1 MSSMYGISGAV
12 GLHPCIWCKISSEMM
27 QFLLFIRMLNM
38 PVKRTDASL
47 RFRYEE
53 FVKSLLLN
61 MPVKRTYASLRL
73 RYEEFV
79 AKFRGNLKNAEKISN
94 VIDPVFF
101 IIELT

>member
-1 MSSMYGISGAV
+1 MVLVVLVAV
-12 GLHPCIWCKISSEMM
+12 IPVIWCEISSEMM

-47 RFRYEE
+47 R
-53 FVKSLLLN
+53 
-61 MPVKRTYASLRL
+61 L

-94 VIDPVFF
+94 IIDPVFF

>member
-1 MSSMYGISGAV
+1 M
-12 GLHPCIWCKISSEMM
+12 
-27 QFLLFIRMLNM
+27 
-38 PVKRTDASL
+38 
-47 RFRYEE
+47 
-53 FVKSLLLN
+53 KSLLLN
-61 MPVKRTYASLRL
+61 MLVKRTYASLRL